1 MSQQDRTASPQNGTA
16 HPIRRR
22 IGLAAL
28 AILAVIGIGYVGYVN
43 LWLPSRPL
51 DVSHLRIDITS
62 TTSTTT
68 TTGNTSDTTTDAT
81 AGNATGVMTGS
92 PLTKARLN
100 DGATAIVNHYQ
111 DLHGCA
117 IDRIAYDGRRSHA
130 ELQSEQRMAAKSP
143 DSASTVAS
151 AISEYGIGHV
161 ADFQMDFTCRV
172 PASGFGKGTTQGYNV
187 WLAYAPTNPNA
198 DHGWV
203 FIDSGY

>member
-51 DVSHLRIDITS
+51 DVSHLRIDFT
-62 TTSTTT
+62 
-68 TTGNTSDTTTDAT
+68 NAATTDAT
-81 AGNATGVMTGS
+81 SGTTAGS

-100 DGATAIVNHYQ
+100 DGVSAIVNHYQ

-161 ADFQMDFTCRV
+161 ADFQMDFTCHV